1 MRRINLTDYVATRVG
16 ESRELDEKGSDKV
29 ASILLFFVS
38 KVEVEVNY
46 GCLSGVTNCDYVLY
60 DRGTTSV

>member
-1 MRRINLTDYVATRVG
+1 MRLINLTDYVATRVR

-29 ASILLFFVS
+29 ASILFFFVS

-46 GCLSGVTNCDYVLY
+46 GSLSGVTNCDDVLY
-60 DRGTTSV
+60 DRGTK